1 MANFPRDKLWRNS
14 PSRIRAYRDISELE
28 PIPVGIHELTH
39 EDQTY
44 RFRYVVRVNTF
55 NEETEEDVHRF
66 ISLTDDERA
75 TKGELLGAAQDAVMD
90 SPIAANETFVDAEIV
105 FALRKG

>member
-1 MANFPRDKLWRNS
+1 MFHERALPDLGRNIKCGNS
-14 PSRIRAYRDISELE
+14 LIGPDFYRNQQMSL
-28 PIPVGIHELTH
+28 
-39 EDQTY
+39 
-44 RFRYVVRVNTF
+44 
-55 NEETEEDVHRF
+55 
-66 ISLTDDERA
+66 LTDDERA